1 MALIIQNVL
10 ARSLAAKA
18 GILPGELL
26 ISINDNRIQDF
37 FDLQYYSSDYELN
50 LELQNQDGAVRSVQI
65 LRERN
70 KPLGI
75 EPETY
80 HCRFCQ
86 NRCIFCFIDQM
97 PPQMRDTLYV
107 KDDDY
112 LYSFIFGNYITLTN
126 LRNQDFQ
133 RIIDQ
138 HISPL
143 YVSAHTTDAGLR
155 KLMMRYRQDFELL
168 RWLKKLSAK
177 GIEFHLQIVIVPG
190 YNDGEALKESI
201 RTLLHP
207 KINSLSIGLV
217 PVGLTKYRDNLAEI
231 TPFDSAKAREV
242 LDIASELS
250 LELDS
255 KIIYCADELFV
266 LADQPIPPPDYY
278 QEYPQIE
285 NGIGML
291 RLMLENFRKKRSA
304 FLKEIKAKDGDLVF
318 VTGLSAH
325 KSLLEVSDYLNRKL
339 ETERVRVQPVINNYL
354 GTGITVSGLLT
365 CQDIVR
371 QVKVSSDT
379 IVALPN
385 NIFNQDGVTLDGF
398 GQIDL
403 KEKLGCEVL
412 VVDHL
417 FEDWDWI

>member
-1 MALIIQNVL
+1 MALIIQSVL

-18 GILPGELL
+18 GILPQEVL
-26 ISINDNRIQDF
+26 ISINGNRIQDF
-37 FDLQYYSSDYELN
+37 FDLQYHSSDYELN
-50 LELQNQDGAVRSVQI
+50 LELQDLEGAVRNIQI

-97 PPQMRDTLYV
+97 PPQLRDTLYV

-143 YVSAHTTDAGLR
+143 YVSVHTTDSGLR
-155 KLMMRYRQDFELL
+155 KLIMRYRQDFELL
-168 RWLKKLSAK
+168 RWLKKLSSK
-177 GIEFHLQIVIVPG
+177 GIEFHFQIVLVPG
-190 YNDGEALKESI
+190 FNDGEALKESI

-217 PVGLTKYRDNLAEI
+217 PVGLTKYRDNLPEI
-231 TPFDSAKAREV
+231 TPFDPAKAQTV
-242 LDIASELS
+242 LDTAAELS
-250 LELDS
+250 VELGS
-255 KIIYCADELFV
+255 NIIYCADELFV
-266 LADQPIPPPDYY
+266 LADQPIPPSEYY
-278 QEYPQIE
+278 QDYPQLE

-304 FLKEIKAKDGDLVF
+304 FLKELKAKDRDLVF

-325 KSLLEVSDYLNRKL
+325 KTLMEMSDYLNRKL
-339 ETERVRVQPVINNYL
+339 DSERVRVLPVINNYL
-354 GTGITVSGLLT
+354 GQKITVSGLLT
-365 CQDIVR
+365 FKDIVQ
-371 QVKVSSDT
+371 QVKVSPAT

-385 NIFNQDGVTLDGF
+385 NIFNQDGLTLDGF

-412 VVDHL
+412 VIDHL